1 MKITRLRL
9 TIEPWQARDT
19 LKDLRV
25 EVIVDGTVYTATTP
39 FVDDDFESRFDYLME
54 ESRQEIL
61 MSNTNEPNP
70 KIVSQTEGGR
80 LDGSH
85 R

>member
-25 EVIVDGTVYTATTP
+25 EVIVDGTVYTATTR

-70 KIVSQTEGGR
+70 KIVSQTEG
-80 LDGSH
+80 
-85 R
+85 